1 MAISETSKAP
11 SRTIGLKPLLVGE
24 YSAKSSVT
32 RSDLIEPSFSADVQA
47 WSPSNVRSR
56 IATSVLLRLVEIDEA
71 GLGQRLAHIV
81 HVEPEHAGGELLALS
96 LPIGLAL
103 FALGLDLPGIILP
116 GNQDTLAVGDA

>member
-32 RSDLIEPSFSADVQA
+32 RSDLIEPSFSAEVQA

-56 IATSVLLRLVEIDEA
+56 IATSVLLRLVDIDEA
-71 GLGQRLAHIV
+71 GLGQRLAHII
-81 HVEPEHAGGELLALS
+81 HVEPQHAGGAPLALP
-96 LPIGLAL
+96 LLIR
-103 FALGLDLPGIILP
+103 LGPFPLC
-116 GNQDTLAVGDA
+116 